1 MSKRKTDTARLDAMV
16 AKHKATTAAR
26 PPAERKA
33 LQTWEDVSDY
43 VDTIAGAEFNAKKF
57 DSLMFRHYKAVI
69 EWGGEIAMRGIK
81 AAMTLGAAAPK
92 RPRHEKHKR
101 HERRAPR
108 TITALVEHTPAK
120 PRTITVEVQRVG

>member
-16 AKHKATTAAR
+16 AKHKATIAAR

-57 DSLMFRHYKAVI
+57 DSLVFRHYKA
-69 EWGGEIAMRGIK
+69 E
-81 AAMTLGAAAPK
+81 
-92 RPRHEKHKR
+92 RH
-101 HERRAPR
+101 APR